1 MASNSPFIERK
12 ELLSDIS
19 SFVRRNG
26 ATFKQLSKRMSD
38 LFEMSVYNDVVK
50 FYQRKKWTVKAQNLK
65 RDGTFKYKL
74 STSGLK
80 GNFSYFYI
88 HPPKANKRKVDPN
101 LFEIHHNIKVQSAH
115 DDHIYFTADIS
126 ICRKDGVITVKQKN
140 GRNHSYIKNNEL
152 INFFEVKNLNPFPEV
167 MFSFSGLVLEIMP
180 QFIVGKIK
188 TTSSGMHLTPT
199 LVFSGISGEHASKVS
214 ESLKS
219 RYKYNV
225 IFGSYTNKGQIY
237 NSSALNK
244 YTP

>member
-1 MASNSPFIERK
+1 MASKAPFIERK

-50 FYQRKKWTVKAQNLK
+50 FYQRKKWIVTTKNLK

-74 STSGLK
+74 STSGLREH
-80 GNFSYFYI
+80 FSYFYI
-88 HPPKANKRKVDPN
+88 HPQKAEKENDKI
-101 LFEIHHNIKVQSAH
+101 FEIHHNIKVQSAH
-115 DDHIYFTADIS
+115 DKHIYFTADIS

-140 GRNHSYIKNNEL
+140 GRNHSYIKSTEL

-180 QFIVGKIK
+180 QFIDGTII
-188 TTSSGMHLTPT
+188 TSPNGMHLTPS

-225 IFGSYTNKGQIY
+225 VFGSYTNKGQIY
-237 NSSALNK
+237 NSNALYK
-244 YTP
+244 FTP